1 MKATYNNDGI
11 KNRFIEALPPM
22 MSGAEL
28 AKTVARYPN
37 SVYNVPELGNL
48 PRTQRLV
55 MVNQLLGLYQPT
67 SFTMQLYVQ
76 LYCAI
81 QSAYLHQNKNAA
93 GTPGFCFSVV
103 GVSGIG
109 KTRTLETLLDLFPQ
123 YIEHENYCGTPVQD
137 SQIVYIYV
145 QTPHNSSVRSI
156 CLSILDEVDKI
167 SGSDYMEQYLRR
179 RATTDI
185 LVSHISRICRHLHV
199 GLIVIDEIQNARN
212 RAGLNF
218 LDFVVQLANSTKAS
232 ICFVGTP
239 LAIEPLEKQMRSA
252 RRATGFRLDPY
263 RFDGEFNLIL
273 DAMWRTQYLK
283 TYQPLTDDIRKYLFE
298 KCGGITDV
306 LVKLIY
312 YGQRR
317 AIESGTE
324 KMTIPLF
331 EKVSADILKT
341 ELDSMNKGMKESISD
356 VRWGSKDA

>member
-22 MSGAEL
+22 LSGEEL
-28 AKTVARYPN
+28 AKTVSRYPS
-37 SVYNVPELGNL
+37 SVYDIPELGAL
-48 PRTQRLV
+48 PRTKRLV
-55 MVNQLLGLYQPT
+55 MTNQLLELYQPT

-81 QSAYLHQNKNAA
+81 QSAYLHQSKNAA

-109 KTRTLETLLDLFPQ
+109 KTRTLEMLLDLFPQ
-123 YIEHENYCGTPVQD
+123 YIEHENYNGTPVQD

-156 CLSILDEVDKI
+156 CLSILDEVDRI
-167 SGSDYMEQYLRR
+167 SGSNYMEQYLRR

-185 LVSHISRICRHLHV
+185 LVSHISRICRHHHV

-239 LAIEPLEKQMRSA
+239 LAVEPLEKQMRSA
-252 RRATGFRLDPY
+252 RRATGFRLDPF
-263 RFDGEFNLIL
+263 RFDSEFNLVL
-273 DAMWRTQYLK
+273 DAIWRTQYLRQ
-283 TYQPLTDDIRKYLFE
+283 YQPLTDDLRKYLFD

-306 LVKLIY
+306 LIKLLY

-324 KMTIPLF
+324 KLTVPLF
-331 EKVSADILKT
+331 EKVSNSILKM
-341 ELDSMNKGMKESISD
+341 ELDSMNKGLKESVSD
-356 VRWGSKDA
+356 VRWDIRNA

>member
-28 AKTVARYPN
+28 AKAVARYPN

-48 PRTQRLV
+48 SRTKRLV

-156 CLSILDEVDKI
+156 CLSILDEVDRI

-218 LDFVVQLANSTKAS
+218 LDFVVQLANATKAS

-263 RFDGEFNLIL
+263 HFDGEFNLIL

-283 TYQPLTDDIRKYLFE
+283 NYQPLTEDIRKYLFE

-331 EKVSADILKT
+331 EKVSSDILKM
-341 ELDSMNKGMKESISD
+341 ELDSMNKGLLESVSD
-356 VRWGSKDA
+356 VRWDVKDA